1 MVDYSQWLESVNR
14 DPIQWVA
21 SLGIAVLLV
30 AGSIFIAR
38 MGERI
43 EGVIRGIFVLGSMV
57 LVVGLVGGLYL
68 AFCQPPKDNT
78 FARGDGARVRSGTDR
93 LRRRLPRLRA
103 AG

>member
-38 MGERI
+38 MGR
-43 EGVIRGIFVLGSMV
+43 
-57 LVVGLVGGLYL
+57 
-68 AFCQPPKDNT
+68 
-78 FARGDGARVRSGTDR
+78 TD
-93 LRRRLPRLRA
+93 
-103 AG
+103 